1 MTGKMLRDAQNRP
14 EIRLLHNRLNIV
26 DTYEV

>member
-1 MTGKMLRDAQNRP
+1 MTGKDVAGRTKRP
-14 EIRLLHNRLNIV
+14 AKRLLHNRLNIV

>member
-1 MTGKMLRDAQNRP
+1 MTGKDVAGRTNRP